1 MTLSTSE
8 LKQPLGFVGIM
19 AALVCC
25 VLSIQTSALSRLR
38 AQEQSIAKPQ
48 IERDVA
54 ERANRIAV
62 LSKMPSFGFNNLIAN
77 TMLIDYMQYF
87 GEEKARNING
97 YSLGLDYFD
106 LILAKDPR
114 FYISYFYMS
123 VTGNIYSAQPERSVA
138 IMEKGFKSIDPRTPE
153 NSYYL
158 WRLKGTDELLFLGN
172 GKAAQ
177 KSMQTAADWANK
189 VNDEESRR
197 VSAMSQTTA
206 NFLAKNPNSKQAQF
220 AAWMMVIE
228 NAVDIKAQKIA
239 LRKILELGGK
249 VELDSKGQIKITP
262 PPKD

>member
-1 MTLSTSE
+1 MTLSASE
-8 LKQPLGFVGIM
+8 LKQPLGFMGTM
-19 AALVCC
+19 AALVFY
-25 VLSIQTSALSRLR
+25 VLSTQTSVLSKLR
-38 AQEQSIAKPQ
+38 AQAQPITKPQ
-48 IERDVA
+48 IERDVE

-62 LSKMPSFGFNNLIAN
+62 LTKMPSFGFDNLIAN

-87 GEEKARNING
+87 GEENARNING

-106 LILAKDPR
+106 LILTKDPK
-114 FYISYFYMS
+114 FYISYFFMS

-197 VSAMSQTTA
+197 VSAVSKKTA
-206 NFLAKNPNSKQAQF
+206 SFLAKNPNSKQAQF

-239 LRKILELGGK
+239 MRKIRDLGGK
-249 VELDSKGQIKITP
+249 VELDSKGELKITP